1 MKATCS
7 ILLALFQ
14 LATAQLEF
22 DSTLTEVH
30 TAPDATTAVADF
42 DFTNK
47 GKQPINIKNVK
58 PDCNCLGVEVK
69 DGKFSYA
76 PGESGSIRATF
87 KMGNSIGIVNQS
99 VAIWLEGDSKDQPSI
114 NLSVRIHIPELVS
127 LDIKSLKWKVGG
139 DKTPQSIQVT
149 MHHTEPIHVTQISST
164 SEDFS
169 LELITH
175 QKGSRYEVVVTPKE
189 TDKSGMALIR
199 IETDCSIN
207 KQKIHQAFAMVLKPE
222 SP

>member
-1 MKATCS
+1 MKAICG

-22 DSTLTEVH
+22 DSTLKEVH
-30 TAPDATTAVADF
+30 TAPDATTAIANF

-47 GKQPINIKNVK
+47 GKQPIHIKNVN
-58 PDCNCLGVEVK
+58 PDCNCLAVEVR
-69 DGKFSYA
+69 DGKLTYA

-87 KMGNSIGIVNQS
+87 KMGNSIGIVEQM
-99 VAIWLEGDSKDQPSI
+99 VAIWLDEDPKDKPSI
-114 NLSVRIHIPELVS
+114 NLSVRIHIPVLIS
-127 LDIKSLKWKVGG
+127 LDTKSLKWKVGG
-139 DKTPQSIQVT
+139 DTKSQSIQVT
-149 MHHTEPIHVTQISST
+149 MHHSDPIHVTHISST
-164 SEDFS
+164 SQDFD

-175 QKGSRYEVVVTPKE
+175 EKGTRYEVVVTPKE
-189 TDKSGMALIR
+189 TGRSGMALIR

-207 KQKIHQAFAMVLKPE
+207 KQKIHQAFAMVIKPE